1 MVGPLRRCLFPG
13 NLGFVAKFSVH
24 RRVEPLGDR
33 RFSDIEPGPGMTPGN
48 SGNPGIRFAGA
59 ERDVGVPDSWER
71 GICRGEGDLRGMNAD
86 RRQG

>member
-33 RFSDIEPGPGMTPGN
+33 RFSDIEPGLGMTPGN

-59 ERDVGVPDSWER
+59 GHRLCSAQCSSTKKQR
-71 GICRGEGDLRGMNAD
+71 ARKSKI
-86 RRQG
+86 